1 MHTTLIAARD
11 EDGAIGRHSGSLPW
25 HLPDETAHFRAY
37 CQHKW
42 LIVGRQTFN
51 EMLGWFQPG
60 HHIIVLTR
68 NHHPLP
74 ALPHPDIHV
83 ESARRLEDAQT
94 RALQSGAAELVVI
107 GGAHTYAAALPAATR
122 LVLTTV
128 HLHSQAT
135 VLFPPVS
142 WNQWRRTHTSHRRQ
156 DTSTTV
162 EFTIDTWERTENTRP
177 QQAAPT
183 P

>member
-11 EDGAIGRHSGSLPW
+11 EDGAIGRHSGGLPW

-37 CQHKW
+37 CQNKW
-42 LIVGRQTFN
+42 LIVGRHTFN

-60 HHIIVLTR
+60 HHIIVLTSSHCR
-68 NHHPLP
+68 LP
-74 ALPHPDIHV
+74 AQPHHEIHI
-83 ESARRLEDAQT
+83 ESAPSMEAAQT
-94 RALQSGAAELVVI
+94 RAIQSGPAELVVI
-107 GGAHTYAAALPAATR
+107 GGARTYAAALPTATR

-135 VLFPPVS
+135 VMFPPVS
-142 WNQWRRTHTSHRRQ
+142 WHQWRRTHTSHRRQ
-156 DTSTTV
+156 DSSTTV
-162 EFTIDTWERTENTRP
+162 EFTIETWERTENPRP
-177 QQAAPT
+177 EQATPT